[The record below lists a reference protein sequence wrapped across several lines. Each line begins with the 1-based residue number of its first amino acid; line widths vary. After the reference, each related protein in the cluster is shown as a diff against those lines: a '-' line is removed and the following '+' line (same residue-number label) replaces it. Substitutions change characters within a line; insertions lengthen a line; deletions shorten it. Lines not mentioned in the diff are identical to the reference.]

1 MSGKIDNYRK
11 RAEAMGE
18 DAKQR
23 WVAAGDSNSAVGL
36 AEAIFQRDKV
46 AFASVL
52 GSAIALRM
60 FLFMIPAQVTIIAF
74 TRTVRFTHWFDE
86 AFSESLTTG
95 SMAAALANVSRLQ
108 AFGIFLSGLFLT
120 AWAGRSLARVL
131 AASSGASWGLTLT
144 QSKQRMKSMGALIL
158 VFFGSVVANT
168 IFSTVRDDSGVALS
182 FMVVLSVAV
191 SFTVAWFLVMVTLP
205 RNTTDPGALIPG
217 AVMFGVC
224 YALLQWFM
232 QYYLPLR
239 VARTSDTLGQMA
251 ITVAVLGNFFFIGR
265 LMSSTFVVTA
275 VVFERHGSLSHV
287 VFGLPLVRTLP
298 QKFPQL
304 RAYFALDHV
313 PSTDGSDEV
322 AEFPSAAEVLALAD
336 HEADHESGHDADTEH
351 PQA

>member
-1 MSGKIDNYRK
+1 
-11 RAEAMGE
+11 
-18 DAKQR
+18 
-23 WVAAGDSNSAVGL
+23 
-36 AEAIFQRDKV
+36 
-46 AFASVL
+46 VL

-86 AFSESLTTG
+86 AFEESLTTG
-95 SMAAALANVSRLQ
+95 SMARALANVSRLQ
-108 AFGIFLSGLFLT
+108 AFGIFLSSLFLT

-158 VFFGSVVANT
+158 VFFGSIVANT

-182 FMVVLSVAV
+182 TMVVVAV
-191 SFTVAWFLVMVTLP
+191 AASFSLAWFVVMLTLP
-205 RNTTDPGALIPG
+205 RNTTDPGALLPG

-251 ITVAVLGNFFFIGR
+251 ITVAVLGNFFFVGR
-265 LMSSTFVVTA
+265 LMSATFVVTA
-275 VVFERHGSLSHV
+275 VVFERLGSLSHV
-287 VFGLPLVRTLP
+287 VFGLPLIRALP
-298 QKFPQL
+298 RKFPQL

-313 PSTDGSDEV
+313 PSTDGTDEV
-322 AEFPSAAEVLALAD
+322 AEFPSAAAVLTFAD
-336 HEADHESGHDADTEH
+336 HEPADESGHDADTEH